1 MVVKGN
7 KLVKN
12 VRKGIKLVSKHDWP
26 FFCVAIKCQM
36 ILVEI
41 FGAPARVRES
51 GLKASGAFL

>member
-1 MVVKGN
+1 M
-7 KLVKN
+7 L
-12 VRKGIKLVSKHDWP
+12 
-26 FFCVAIKCQM
+26 M